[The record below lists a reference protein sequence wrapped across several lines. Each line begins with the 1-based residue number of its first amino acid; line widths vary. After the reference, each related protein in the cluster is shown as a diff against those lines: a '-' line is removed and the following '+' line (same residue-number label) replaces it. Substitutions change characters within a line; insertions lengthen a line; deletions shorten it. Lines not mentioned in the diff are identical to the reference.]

1 MSRDDQMKEEKRKKK
16 RQEREEFEQEL
27 AIVNRLKDEMTQ
39 ERMIQLEKKKQER
52 EYLQLMLA
60 ENEKHKHMQQKEK
73 EREKLEDVAAQEAY
87 TRMLLQQERDR
98 AEEFE
103 RREKRAQEFM
113 GRMADTVL
121 KQMDIKQKE
130 EQEKIRQF
138 EMEKEM
144 QERLNDQLMYQ
155 KVKSDQQRIKDEL
168 FRQIEEKKMRE
179 RMEKEHNDEQARMW
193 ALD

>member
-1 MSRDDQMKEEKRKKK
+1 MKEEKRKKK

-121 KQMDIKQKE
+121 KQMDIK
-130 EQEKIRQF
+130 
-138 EMEKEM
+138 
-144 QERLNDQLMYQ
+144 
-155 KVKSDQQRIKDEL
+155 
-168 FRQIEEKKMRE
+168 
-179 RMEKEHNDEQARMW
+179 
-193 ALD
+193 